1 MQLAVIEVKPLRVFL
16 CSMIGSRSSKRRIH
30 VKTLNRGPRESFS
43 FLFFLLRSHLKE
55 HLKNLIFFKLAVLP
69 TGSTVRTLGQSQFK
83 LTHPL
88 YRPHNTLPASP
99 CCPCQGWQLFFFFFC
114 WACFLLKKRKRKRK
128 KRRLDFEPAAS
139 CSLLLPRPE
148 VF

>member
-55 HLKNLIFFKLAVLP
+55 HLNFFKLAVLP

-99 CCPCQGWQLFFFFFC
+99 RCPCQGWPLFLFLFFC
-114 WACFLLKKRKRKRK
+114 WACFLLKKRKRK